1 MGISKTAISEMG
13 GITQHTLLRV
23 VGTISGCSVGRGN
36 TEKLRGVAK
45 LFNYESNQE
54 NWQEKE
60 NAERKK
66 SVAEF
71 EVGNAIIQHSDDTE
85 KSIKNS
91 KIQIKRT
98 GMAYRKVKL
107 RIL

>member
-1 MGISKTAISEMG
+1 MGDFGGNLSVRKVSRPNQQRTHSKMGISKTAISEMG

-54 NWQEKE
+54 N
-60 NAERKK
+60 
-66 SVAEF
+66 
-71 EVGNAIIQHSDDTE
+71 
-85 KSIKNS
+85 
-91 KIQIKRT
+91 
-98 GMAYRKVKL
+98 
-107 RIL
+107 